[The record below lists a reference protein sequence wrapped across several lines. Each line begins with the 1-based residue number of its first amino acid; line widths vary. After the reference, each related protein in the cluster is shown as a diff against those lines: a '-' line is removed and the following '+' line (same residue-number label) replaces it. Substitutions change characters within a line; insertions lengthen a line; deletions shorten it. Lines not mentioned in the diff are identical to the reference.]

1 MTVCDGLSVCVD
13 CAIFI
18 ANGELP
24 DDDAAAAA
32 VVEGVEREL
41 PAQWVMACG
50 EDCEGGFAWTPCDC
64 CGSTLGGERHPAALL
79 TP

>member
-1 MTVCDGLSVCVD
+1 MTVCDGLSVCVE

-24 DDDAAAAA
+24 EEDAAAAA

-41 PAQWVMACG
+41 PARWVMACG
-50 EDCEGGFAWTPCDC
+50 EGCEGDFAVTSCDG
-64 CGSTLGGERHPAALL
+64 CGSTLGGDRHAAVLL
-79 TP
+79 TS